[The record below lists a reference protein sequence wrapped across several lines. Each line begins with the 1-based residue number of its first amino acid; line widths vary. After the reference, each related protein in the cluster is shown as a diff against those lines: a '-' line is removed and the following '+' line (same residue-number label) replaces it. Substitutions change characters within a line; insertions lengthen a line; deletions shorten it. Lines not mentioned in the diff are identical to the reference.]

1 MVGGWCLIWDVVC
14 SQEYDGARAD
24 VWSAGVVLFIM
35 LAGNPPFQ
43 LAKKGDWWFNA
54 ICDGDYDRFWR
65 AHKRYAPHFPA
76 GAQGFISQIFKVS
89 YNATSTNIRY
99 T

>member
-1 MVGGWCLIWDVVC
+1 M
-14 SQEYDGARAD
+14 
-24 VWSAGVVLFIM
+24 VLFIM

-54 ICDGDYDRFWR
+54 VSEGDYERFWR

-76 GAQGFISQIFKVS
+76 GAQGFISYIFQV
-89 YNATSTNIRY
+89 NMTDSTTHPANRIW
-99 T
+99 